1 MEIIIAPARY
11 CNLVGRTWGG
21 AVTLSRITHNDF
33 TPELLATIRRK
44 AFARPSESEMVEYLF
59 QRVRKNRVKP
69 NFQDYAFDSCRN
81 RLRRLSV
88 SAVLFV
94 RGCPSRQQ
102 EHVLSYQRRVA
113 AVKDHFLRRSRPRG

>member
-1 MEIIIAPARY
+1 
-11 CNLVGRTWGG
+11 
-21 AVTLSRITHNDF
+21 
-33 TPELLATIRRK
+33 
-44 AFARPSESEMVEYLF
+44 MVEYLF

-69 NFQDYAFDSCRN
+69 NFQDYAFDRCRN

-88 SAVLFV
+88 SAALFV